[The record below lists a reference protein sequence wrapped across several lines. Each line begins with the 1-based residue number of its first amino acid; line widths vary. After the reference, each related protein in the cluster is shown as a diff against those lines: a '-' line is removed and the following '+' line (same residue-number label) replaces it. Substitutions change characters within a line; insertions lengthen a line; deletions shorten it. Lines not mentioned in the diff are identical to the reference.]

1 MKKGDF
7 ILIGVIILVGVLIWI
22 PFKLGQKQNGEMGK
36 AVVTIDG
43 IIYGAYNLDEEVEEK
58 IVLKDKSYNVL
69 KIVDGEAD
77 IISASCPDQYCVEH
91 RKVSK
96 NNETIV
102 CLPNKLIVTIKS
114 NEEAEVDMST
124 N

>member
-1 MKKGDF
+1 MKKNDF
-7 ILIGVIILVGVLIWI
+7 ILIGVILFIGIVLWI
-22 PFKLGQKQNGEMGK
+22 PFKFSQTAELKNGK

-43 IIYGAYNLDEEVEEK
+43 EIYGTYSLLETTEETITFE
-58 IVLKDKSYNVL
+58 DGSYNVL
-69 KIVDGEAD
+69 KIADGEAD
-77 IISASCPDQYCVEH
+77 IIRASCPDQYCVNH

-102 CLPNKLIVTIKS
+102 CLPNKVIVTIES
-114 NEEAEVDMST
+114 SEESDIDAST